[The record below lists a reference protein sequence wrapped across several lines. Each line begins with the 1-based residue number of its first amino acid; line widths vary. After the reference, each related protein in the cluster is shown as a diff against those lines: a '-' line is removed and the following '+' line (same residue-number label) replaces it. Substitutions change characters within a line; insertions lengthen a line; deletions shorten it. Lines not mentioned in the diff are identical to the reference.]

1 VSRPRNSNIALGYLY
16 YPQAPCVMPT
26 SYAGRVYFADYFST
40 PFLSIGSGGD
50 IGEYLPPTTGRSNR
64 KYYKEG
70 TTRYAHPQ
78 RWEGLGSMSCEGEE
92 MSLTKEQAI
101 EYSNQNG

>member
-1 VSRPRNSNIALGYLY
+1 MSGNRARKGLRWFTGVSRPRNSNIALGYLY

-50 IGEYLPPTTGRSNR
+50 IGEYLPPTTG
-64 KYYKEG
+64 
-70 TTRYAHPQ
+70 H
-78 RWEGLGSMSCEGEE
+78 
-92 MSLTKEQAI
+92 
-101 EYSNQNG
+101 